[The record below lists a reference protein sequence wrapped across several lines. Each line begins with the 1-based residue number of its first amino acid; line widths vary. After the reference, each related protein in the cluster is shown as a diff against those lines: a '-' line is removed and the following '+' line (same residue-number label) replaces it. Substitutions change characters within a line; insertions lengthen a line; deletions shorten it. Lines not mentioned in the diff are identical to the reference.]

1 MEDNGFNWWK
11 THLESP
17 DLNLIEMLWH
27 KLKHFLR
34 NIAKPRTKEE
44 LINRIERFWSERVDA
59 ENCTK
64 YIGHLHKVLP
74 IVVERKGRALET
86 SSWLH
91 TEKRLL

>member
-1 MEDNGFNWWK
+1 MENPPGVARSQPHRNALAQAKAFPSKHRKTENKGRVNG
-11 THLESP
+11 
-17 DLNLIEMLWH
+17 
-27 KLKHFLR
+27 
-34 NIAKPRTKEE
+34 
-44 LINRIERFWSERVDA
+44 IERFWSERVDA